1 VLYCACQLPRV
12 EIKEVDVEPVTEDL
26 YWLKV
31 TVVNDRVYPTSS
43 DRAVQLKRAVM
54 DKITFR
60 HSRNIQPLEMSGGT
74 AGLDFR
80 NPKARFTIIPA
91 KGAEFRLKGKDT
103 KRFCTLV

>member
-1 VLYCACQLPRV
+1 
-12 EIKEVDVEPVTEDL
+12 
-26 YWLKV
+26 
-31 TVVNDRVYPTSS
+31 
-43 DRAVQLKRAVM
+43 M